1 MFQKLIEKSFKM
13 KATSKKSVIIP
24 LISLF
29 TSFGTLIC
37 CALPALLVTIGSGAV
52 LAGLISN
59 VPQLL
64 ILSKYKIFIFSIAGI
79 LIFIGGIVRW
89 VNRNAPCP
97 IDPVEA
103 KLCSN
108 IRIFTKYIYIAS
120 IILFLIGGFFVFIAP
135 KLL

>member
-1 MFQKLIEKSFKM
+1 MRS
-13 KATSKKSVIIP
+13 TSKKDMIIP

-79 LIFIGGIVRW
+79 LILLGGIVRW
-89 VNRNAPCP
+89 VNRNALCP
-97 IDPVEA
+97 IDPIEA
-103 KLCSN
+103 KLCAN
-108 IRIFTKYIYIAS
+108 LRIITKYIYIFS
-120 IILFLIGGFFVFIAP
+120 VILFLIGGFFAFIAP

>member
-1 MFQKLIEKSFKM
+1 MR
-13 KATSKKSVIIP
+13 ATSKKDIIIP

-64 ILSKYKIFIFSIAGI
+64 ILSKYKIFKA
-79 LIFIGGIVRW
+79 LMY
-89 VNRNAPCP
+89 
-97 IDPVEA
+97 
-103 KLCSN
+103 KL
-108 IRIFTKYIYIAS
+108 A
-120 IILFLIGGFFVFIAP
+120 FLGS
-135 KLL
+135 

>member
-1 MFQKLIEKSFKM
+1 MKI
-13 KATSKKSVIIP
+13 KATSQKNLIIP

-64 ILSKYKIFIFSIAGI
+64 ILSKYKVFIFSIAGMLI
-79 LIFIGGIVRW
+79 LIGAIVRW

-103 KLCSN
+103 KLCSS
-108 IRIFTKYIYIAS
+108 IRIFTKYIFIVS
-120 IILFLIGGFFVFIAP
+120 VILFLIGSFFAFIAP